1 MSTGVHRE
9 PGRPESPPGRHRLA
23 DMHGMLVFG
32 CLLIALL
39 WVPVP
44 LGSNRPVAW
53 FAWETGVYGL
63 LAFWT
68 LGLLLGGG
76 RAGYSRSSARILAV
90 FSVWLA
96 MVFLQSLSIP
106 GSLVAALNPV
116 VHALQVNLGL
126 ISVAATSTLSVDP
139 GNSYNEFLKYGSYVA
154 VFGLVLATVTTR
166 KRMLAAVAVVI
177 AAGVVE
183 SLFGTFAYFVDYVI
197 FPESGAGTG
206 LRMGTFANGNHFA
219 NLLAM
224 SLGVT
229 LGMLTAVVNS
239 QAEGRGLSFTAYTRS
254 GKAFTLLLLAAAAVL
269 AAGLVV
275 SGSRPPFVFLT
286 VSFAVI
292 MATSWSRGSSRT
304 GELALLPLMI
314 AGVLVVI
321 VSMALDGAFTRLLDA
336 GLVDSERVLQ
346 NARGLNLLSVVWI
359 AGVGAGNYQ
368 WMFPMFRGDDLRFVT
383 YDYAHNDY
391 LQTAIEQG
399 IPIAAVLG
407 LAVLLMLRELR
418 RGYRQ
423 RRNPLI
429 RGVILGCLMSTG
441 FMLLHALIEFNFRI
455 PANAAY
461 FFAIAGIGIA
471 ACRIERGVRR
481 SDGGA
486 GNSGVSE

>member
-1 MSTGVHRE
+1 MV
-9 PGRPESPPGRHRLA
+9 
-23 DMHGMLVFG
+23 VFG
-32 CLLIALL
+32 CILIALL

-53 FAWETGVYGL
+53 FAWEAGVYGL

-68 LGLLLGGG
+68 FGLVLGGG
-76 RAGYSRSSARILAV
+76 RPGYSRSSARVLGV
-90 FSVWLA
+90 FSVWLGLIL
-96 MVFLQSLSIP
+96 LQSLPIP
-106 GSLVAALNPV
+106 GNLVAILNPV

-154 VFGLVLATVTTR
+154 IFGLVLATVTTR
-166 KRMLAAVAVVI
+166 KRMLAAIGVVI
-177 AAGVVE
+177 AAGALE
-183 SLFGTFAYFVDYVI
+183 SLFGVYAYFADYVI
-197 FPESGAGTG
+197 FPESGTDAEIRT
-206 LRMGTFANGNHFA
+206 GTFVNGNHFA
-219 NLLAM
+219 NLLTM

-239 QAEGRGLSFTAYTRS
+239 QARGRGLTFTAYTRS

-275 SGSRPPFVFLT
+275 SGSRPPFVFLA

-292 MATSWSRGSSRT
+292 LAVGWSGNHSRT

-314 AGVLVVI
+314 AGLLVV
-321 VSMALDGAFTRLLDA
+321 VVGMALDGAFTRLLD
-336 GLVDSERVLQ
+336 GDPGQSERVLQ
-346 NARGLNLLSVVWI
+346 NAWGLKLLSVVWI

-383 YDYAHNDY
+383 YDHAHNDY

-399 IPIAAVLG
+399 IPVTAVLG

-418 RGYRQ
+418 RGYRH

-461 FFAIAGIGIA
+461 FFAISGIGIA

-481 SDGGA
+481 PGGGA
-486 GNSGVSE
+486 ATSGVSE